1 MINIDKTEQRKKV
14 FKNSNLRSRTFI
26 KKLFQNNKNI
36 KDNSFY
42 RINEALN
49 DLSLLNKDI
58 ELMSNNNYEK
68 CQQIILNKF
77 KDNNNEEKK
86 KNAIIEAEN
95 KGNICII
102 F

>member
-1 MINIDKTEQRKKV
+1 
-14 FKNSNLRSRTFI
+14 
-26 KKLFQNNKNI
+26 
-36 KDNSFY
+36 
-42 RINEALN
+42 
-49 DLSLLNKDI
+49 
-58 ELMSNNNYEK
+58 MSNNNYEK